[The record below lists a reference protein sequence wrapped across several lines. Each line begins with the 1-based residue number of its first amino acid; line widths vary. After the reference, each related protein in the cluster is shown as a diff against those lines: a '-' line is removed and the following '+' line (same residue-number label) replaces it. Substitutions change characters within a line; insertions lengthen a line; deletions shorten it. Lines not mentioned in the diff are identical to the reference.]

1 MLNVVGMCYSCL
13 PSSETVLGRGVEGKE
28 SLSSEFVAGGGG
40 GVIGGEF
47 VAL

>member
-1 MLNVVGMCYSCL
+1 MLNVVGCSYSCL

-28 SLSSEFVAGGGG
+28 SSSSEFGRGGF
-40 GVIGGEF
+40 IGGEF